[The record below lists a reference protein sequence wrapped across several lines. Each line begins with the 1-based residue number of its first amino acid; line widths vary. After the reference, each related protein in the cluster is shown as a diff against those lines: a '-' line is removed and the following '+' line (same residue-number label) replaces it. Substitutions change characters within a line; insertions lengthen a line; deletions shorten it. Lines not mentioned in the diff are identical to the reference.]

1 MSSGVDV
8 DLVYIAELLHVPEG
22 LVKPLRNPNL
32 GKLAV
37 ALMLYKLVSP
47 LRYMSTVYASIP
59 SIKYLVRRGLIK
71 PVPRLTSKTHIEA
84 QISRIKRKITK
95 KRGED

>member
-1 MSSGVDV
+1 M
-8 DLVYIAELLHVPEG
+8 YIAELLHLPEG

-47 LRYMSTVYASIP
+47 LRYMSTVYAALP
-59 SIKYLVRRGLIK
+59 SIKFLVRRGLIK
-71 PVPRLTSKTHIEA
+71 PVPRLTSKQKIEEE
-84 QISRIKRKITK
+84 ISRLKSRITK
-95 KRGED
+95 KRGEE

>member
-1 MSSGVDV
+1 M
-8 DLVYIAELLHVPEG
+8 DLVYIAESLHLPEG

-47 LRYMSTVYASIP
+47 LRYMSTVYASVP

-71 PVPRLTSKTHIEA
+71 PVPRLTSKKKIE
-84 QISRIKRKITK
+84 QEISRIKNRMTK

>member
-1 MSSGVDV
+1 M
-8 DLVYIAELLHVPEG
+8 DLVYIAELLHLPEG

-47 LRYMSTVYASIP
+47 LRYMSTVYAAIP
-59 SIKYLVRRGLIK
+59 SIKYLVRRRLIK
-71 PVPRLTSKTHIEA
+71 PVPRLTSKAKIGEE
-84 QISRIKRKITK
+84 ISRIKRKITK